1 MNRDRTIRL
10 WFLIAAGIVLAWLVM
25 NNAAVEEAFT
35 ARLLASDNRVQQE
48 QKKEKEAV
56 IARLLSEQGPFTATI
71 IASRSRV
78 QPGGVVEFKFEL
90 IDSEGKAQSV
100 PQLARSKGLT
110 PRLALYDSQ
119 GQEIGT
125 YSFRFG

>member
-1 MNRDRTIRL
+1 MNSRRSIRL
-10 WFLIAAGIVLAWLVM
+10 GFLIAVAAALAWLVITKP
-25 NNAAVEEAFT
+25 AVLETFT
-35 ARLLASDNRVQQE
+35 ARVLAPKTRVQKE

-56 IARLLSEQGPFTATI
+56 IARILSQQGPFTATI

-78 QPGGVVEFKFEL
+78 QPGGLVEFKFEL
-90 IDSEGKAQSV
+90 IDSKGKSQTI
-100 PQLARSKGLT
+100 PRSGRSSGST

-125 YSFRFG
+125 YNFRFG